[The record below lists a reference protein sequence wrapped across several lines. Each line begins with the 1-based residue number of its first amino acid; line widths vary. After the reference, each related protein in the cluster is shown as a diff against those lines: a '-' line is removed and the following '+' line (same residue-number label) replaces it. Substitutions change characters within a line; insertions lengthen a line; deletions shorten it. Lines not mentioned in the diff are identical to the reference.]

1 MDKIWLIVQR
11 EYITRVRK
19 KSFIIMTFVGP
30 LLMSALFVVPI
41 FLMQM
46 SSDEKK
52 IVTVADA
59 GGFLVV
65 SCPKIKRA
73 AFATY
78 THLLIW
84 RRPKRNS
91 RKARIQHCSMFRLS
105 IWPTQPVS
113 NYLAAKT

>member
-59 GGFLVV
+59 GGLFSGKLPQDEKSSILYVHAPNDLETAKAEFKK
-65 SCPKIKRA
+65 SKNSA
-73 AFATY
+73 
-78 THLLIW
+78 LL
-84 RRPKRNS
+84 
-91 RKARIQHCSMFRLS
+91 
-105 IWPTQPVS
+105 
-113 NYLAAKT
+113 Y